1 MERIFV
7 TIENGKKVEY
17 DIIIQFTSN
26 ENGKKYI
33 AYTNNKKNS
42 AGKIEIL
49 CAYYEIQDD
58 LYILTPIINEDEIVM
73 FNQILKELGN

>member
-42 AGKIEIL
+42 DGKIEIL
-49 CAYYEIQDD
+49 CAYY
-58 LYILTPIINEDEIVM
+58 
-73 FNQILKELGN
+73 